1 MCGIVAYIGK
11 KEAFPIVL
19 KGLKR
24 LEYRGYDS
32 AGVALL
38 SQGELSVYKRAGKVS
53 NLEEHATQ
61 FNVTGHAGIG
71 HTRWATHGLP
81 NDTNAHPHVSMDG
94 SIALIHNG
102 IIENYDSLRKELI
115 SLGYVFKSETDTEV
129 LVHLVDNISKKE
141 NVWFGEALRI
151 ALHHVVGAYA
161 IVAIS
166 KNYPNRLV
174 AARKSSPLVLGIGTD
189 GDFYLAS
196 DATPIVEYT
205 KQVVYMEDEEIAV
218 IDLEDGLKLYNIG
231 DQQKTP
237 YIQQLE
243 LELEALEKGGYEH
256 FMLKEIYEQP
266 RSILDCFRGRLN
278 TDEGWVSLRGIREYE
293 DKMIQA
299 NRLIIVACGTSWH
312 AGLVGEY
319 LIEDLARINVE
330 VEYASE
336 FRYRNPIIHE
346 NDVVIAIS
354 QSGET
359 ADTLAALELAKS
371 KGATI
376 LGICNV
382 VGSSISRI
390 TDAGSY
396 THAGPEIGVAST
408 KAFTAQVT
416 ILTLL
421 ALTLAHKKGTITT
434 SALHTMLAELE
445 AIPNKVKR
453 VLETNAHIEKIANT
467 YKDATNAL
475 YLGRGS
481 SFPVALEGALKLKEI
496 SYIHAE
502 GYPAAEMK
510 HGPIALIDEN
520 MPIFVIATQGNSY
533 EKVVSNIQEVK
544 ARKGKIIAIV
554 TEGDVHVRELAD
566 EVIEIP
572 ETNEYLVP
580 LLATVPFQLLSYHI
594 AVLRGCN
601 VDQPRNLAK
610 SVTVE

>member
-115 SLGYVFKSETDTEV
+115 SQGYVFKSETDTEV

-453 VLETNAHIEKIANT
+453 VLETNAHIEKIAST